1 VRRENKNKNKK
12 KRKSTAGHKNTFKG
26 SEWTLIAP
34 GVQLEEGLFWVAC
47 TWPRPAF
54 Y

>member
-1 VRRENKNKNKK
+1 MKTKIRKKENLRLDTKI
-12 KRKSTAGHKNTFKG
+12 RSKG
-26 SEWTLIAP
+26 TKWTLIAP